1 MTRSQSS
8 AKPKTK
14 GDTKKASLAK
24 QREKQRRQA
33 VNPSRASSRLVVLG
47 LDLSLTGTGVAAW
60 DGERVLL
67 KRLFKTEGLGPK
79 GDKRPGLLPSGKFRG
94 TEEERIDWIK
104 RRIVKCVKKIQ
115 PDLVIIEGHSFKS
128 AGRKSY
134 TGVHELHGV
143 VKNKLFLLGQEFR
156 CEPPSSVKKDFA
168 GHGQASKE
176 QMVDRA
182 QDFDPSIVDENVAD
196 AFACAWYGNAEK
208 LGA

>member
-1 MTRSQSS
+1 M
-8 AKPKTK
+8 
-14 GDTKKASLAK
+14 
-24 QREKQRRQA
+24 
-33 VNPSRASSRLVVLG
+33 VVLG

-143 VKNKLFLLGQEFR
+143 VKNKLFLLEQDFK
-156 CEPPSSVKKDFA
+156 CEPPSTVKKAFA

-182 QDFDPSIVDENVAD
+182 QDFDQDITDENVAD
-196 AFACAWYGNAEK
+196 ALGCAWYGNTEY
-208 LGA
+208 GA